1 MISHIFFD
9 FDGVLHNTFDL
20 HLREL
25 RNFSGK
31 DLTEQEYRDLHNGN
45 FYKNKEEKLKG
56 LNWLEYR
63 DHILPHI
70 EGLVVEKRIRK
81 TLEVL
86 KRERMFSIVSSGGE
100 RLIEGYL
107 EQNNLR
113 HYFSDI
119 LGGNFHTSK
128 VEKFKYLFEKHRV
141 QQDTSIFV
149 TDTLGDIE
157 EANVVEL
164 RTIAVTFG
172 FHSRETL
179 EKGTPLAIVDSP
191 EEVVEIIQSL

>member
-31 DLTEQEYRDLHNGN
+31 NLTEQEYRDLHNGN
-45 FYKNKEEKLKG
+45 FYENREDKLKG
-56 LNWLEYR
+56 MDWIQYR
-63 DHILPHI
+63 EHILPYV

-81 TLEVL
+81 TLERL
-86 KRERMFSIVSSGGE
+86 KEERVFSIVSSGGE

-107 EQNNLR
+107 YRNNLR
-113 HYFSDI
+113 QYFSDI

-128 VEKFKYLFEKHRV
+128 VEKFKYLFEKHKV
-141 QQDTSIFV
+141 NQEKAVFV

-172 FHSRETL
+172 FHNREML
-179 EKGTPLAIVDSP
+179 KRGNPLAIVDTP
-191 EEVVEIIQSL
+191 EEVVTRIQSL